1 MKRTRIAPSIGLGDT
16 IEKIARITGIKAI
29 VGKDCGCT
37 KRKDDLNNRI
47 VRDAWLKEHGGTAV
61 KEENVWYWIS
71 PEPAPK
77 KVNKKVANKRFF

>member
-1 MKRTRIAPSIGLGDT
+1 MGYSEVNGRNTKVLKFER
-16 IEKIARITGIKAI
+16 EIKME
-29 VGKDCGCT
+29 
-37 KRKDDLNNRI
+37 RKDDLSNRI

>member
-1 MKRTRIAPSIGLGDT
+1 MNVRNTKVLKFER
-16 IEKIARITGIKAI
+16 EIKME
-29 VGKDCGCT
+29 
-37 KRKDDLNNRI
+37 RKDDLSNRI

>member
-1 MKRTRIAPSIGLGDT
+1 M
-16 IEKIARITGIKAI
+16 EK
-29 VGKDCGCT
+29 
-37 KRKDDLNNRI
+37 KDDFSNRI
-47 VRDAWLKEHGGTAV
+47 VRDDWLKEHGGTAV

>member
-1 MKRTRIAPSIGLGDT
+1 VNVRNTKVLKFER
-16 IEKIARITGIKAI
+16 EIKME
-29 VGKDCGCT
+29 
-37 KRKDDLNNRI
+37 RKDDLSNRI

>member
-1 MKRTRIAPSIGLGDT
+1 MEYSEVNVRNTKVLKFEREIKM
-16 IEKIARITGIKAI
+16 EK
-29 VGKDCGCT
+29 
-37 KRKDDLNNRI
+37 KDDFSNRI
-47 VRDAWLKEHGGTAV
+47 VRDDWLKEHGGTAV